1 MSKHRKVGIG
11 AGALAV
17 VAGLS
22 ACGSTG
28 VASASTKSVDWAKA
42 TSAQA
47 GGGMA
52 ALIKAAKKEGQ
63 LNVIALP
70 PGWAN
75 YGQLISTFE
84 KKYGI
89 KINSQNPNGSSA
101 EELAALK
108 SEAGTSREPDV
119 VDVGPSFA
127 LLGAQE
133 GLFAPYKVS
142 EWSEIPSDAKASN
155 GSWFFDYGGYI
166 SIGYNAADFSKP
178 PTSFA
183 SLLSPQYHGAVAL
196 DGNPT
201 SAGAAFGAV
210 YSAALANGGSLS
222 NITPGLDY
230 FKRLAAAGNYVPV
243 QSSPAVIESGQIK
256 VNIDW
261 DYLNAAYANAV
272 KGKVDWKVFVPS
284 NAKYASYYA
293 QAISA
298 KAPDPAAARLWE
310 EFLYSNVGQNL
321 WLKGFARPIL
331 LPSMEKAGTVK
342 KSLLSLL
349 PAVSGEPK
357 FPTQGDLSKAQ
368 TAVASTWPTIS
379 GSTSSAG

>member
-1 MSKHRKVGIG
+1 MSKHRKAGIG

-28 VASASTKSVDWAKA
+28 VASASTKSVDWSKA

-89 KINSQNPNGSSA
+89 KINSQNPDGSSA

-127 LLGAQE
+127 
-133 GLFAPYKVS
+133 
-142 EWSEIPSDAKASN
+142 
-155 GSWFFDYGGYI
+155 
-166 SIGYNAADFSKP
+166 
-178 PTSFA
+178 
-183 SLLSPQYHGAVAL
+183 
-196 DGNPT
+196 
-201 SAGAAFGAV
+201 
-210 YSAALANGGSLS
+210 
-222 NITPGLDY
+222 
-230 FKRLAAAGNYVPV
+230 
-243 QSSPAVIESGQIK
+243 
-256 VNIDW
+256 
-261 DYLNAAYANAV
+261 
-272 KGKVDWKVFVPS
+272 
-284 NAKYASYYA
+284 
-293 QAISA
+293 
-298 KAPDPAAARLWE
+298 
-310 EFLYSNVGQNL
+310 
-321 WLKGFARPIL
+321 
-331 LPSMEKAGTVK
+331 
-342 KSLLSLL
+342 
-349 PAVSGEPK
+349 
-357 FPTQGDLSKAQ
+357 
-368 TAVASTWPTIS
+368 
-379 GSTSSAG
+379 